1 MLRVPAKVL
10 LILATSVST
19 IVSFTGGFVLYL
31 EGLAAIREGVQETA
45 LSESSSAQAVLQ
57 LTMDE
62 VVKVADQAQILLRR
76 WQPFRSPE
84 DFAAWR
90 LEDAFSRLKTS
101 PSIYGLGTFLWKEDD
116 MDLTYSEV
124 WGDPLTDPKFIEQYG
139 GDRAFVQ
146 GVGLPG
152 MARTPCENESV
163 FDSLAFCISAYSL
176 DADTGDRREL
186 IYDYPST
193 MRQYIANSSYM
204 INKREWAEK
213 GYETW
218 DPPYN
223 WKSIDDT
230 NYLYST
236 YTRFDPIMTD
246 AVNPLLNG
254 TMVVHLGYITY
265 YHWPDILRQQ
275 ATNGYVLAVSGE
287 QVFARSSGESIKKC
301 ESLLFWDDFQGDHPC
316 IQDLSVETESV
327 RQGIRIL
334 STAPDGKFM
343 QKTLDGEDYWLI
355 RRTIFKPSPT
365 DSLKEIYLAW
375 LRPTSSVE
383 DKVRRSLFFFI
394 GFIGAVLIFDIL
406 VVTLE
411 ILKIGQP
418 LAVLKKAIG
427 YIDELELDRAEE
439 LLTDTQVGNGIFV
452 ISDIQALTRT
462 LRRTLVSLGFYRD
475 FLPQAVL
482 PAHDDSDEEFSK
494 LPEVHPF
501 GENGETVPLSICF
514 TDIQSS
520 TELWEEYPQGMYEA
534 LRTHNAALR
543 TAARLWRGYEVKTIG
558 DAFMFVFGSP
568 RDALGFA
575 LRAQVALTEQDWP
588 RDLMAHPLC
597 RHVTGSGNTLLWS
610 GLRVRIGIHQGE
622 VRAELNPV
630 SGRMDYFGT
639 PVNIAAR
646 AETVARKGGM
656 VVLTQ
661 ETVDALDVDTVSD
674 LGGTMSQMGKFSLKG
689 ISGQMMLHLVL
700 PSNLVERRRILRE
713 RVSECKSDISSVP
726 SVGDAGEAFIGR
738 SSLPLSMGTCAT
750 VRVALCNFE
759 DPVYQYTRL
768 LTSVGN
774 DADRTQGVILAVL
787 SSSVIVVWNTSIPCS
802 AHVYQSA
809 QFTTRSAVL
818 AQNRYVGI
826 VSGPVRYGNLRSARR
841 RHAVALGGCVDLSL
855 RLAEEAETGDFDALM
870 VGQVAVHF
878 TRLGAAR
885 RVFAWCPANEHRF
898 HVWVLECDKLDQED
912 KWNVLRSEMSAE
924 PVEPSFGDEEGH
936 SLPVREGPSYY
947 NPDLVSS
954 PTFES
959 RSPQELAGSVAGSV
973 GSRGQVSRL
982 SLSGRR
988 DFLIAPSS
996 PLIRESEKS

>member
-588 RDLMAHPLC
+588 RDLMAHSLC
-597 RHVTGSGNTLLWS
+597 RLVTSESSGGKEALWS
-610 GLRVRIGIHQGE
+610 GLRVRVGIHQGE

-646 AETVARKGGM
+646 VESAVRVGGM
-656 VVLTQ
+656 VGLTDDTL
-661 ETVDALDVDTVSD
+661 ESLGRDTVSELNGVLLS
-674 LGGTMSQMGKFSLKG
+674 LGKTPLKG
-689 ISGQMMLHLVL
+689 VGQAAQLFVVLHSSHTNRKSALFNDDKSLDLSQGSTSSKASSG
-700 PSNLVERRRILRE
+700 SC
-713 RVSECKSDISSVP
+713 VSPLGPRAGSLSTSARSSVLNP
-726 SVGDAGEAFIGR
+726 FSRRGSVPQ
-738 SSLPLSMGTCAT
+738 LPCTIAT
-750 VRVALCNFE
+750 SATLRVPLHDFDEN
-759 DPVYQYTRL
+759 PTSYSRL
-768 LTSVGN
+768 LASVEN
-774 DADRTQGVILAVL
+774 EADRTQGMVMAVL
-787 SSSVIVVWNTSIPCS
+787 SASCVVVWNASIPCQ
-802 AHVYQSA
+802 AHVFQCA
-809 QFTTRSAVL
+809 QFAT
-818 AQNRYVGI
+818 
-826 VSGPVRYGNLRSARR
+826 
-841 RHAVALGGCVDLSL
+841 
-855 RLAEEAETGDFDALM
+855 
-870 VGQVAVHF
+870 
-878 TRLGAAR
+878 
-885 RVFAWCPANEHRF
+885 
-898 HVWVLECDKLDQED
+898 
-912 KWNVLRSEMSAE
+912 
-924 PVEPSFGDEEGH
+924 
-936 SLPVREGPSYY
+936 
-947 NPDLVSS
+947 
-954 PTFES
+954 
-959 RSPQELAGSVAGSV
+959 
-973 GSRGQVSRL
+973 
-982 SLSGRR
+982 
-988 DFLIAPSS
+988 
-996 PLIRESEKS
+996 